1 MPKKLG
7 VLTVHGMGEQKKDY
21 ANSMI
26 EELRRRIRDSSV
38 AIDENDIAWEA
49 GYWADDIQGDQDQL
63 WKTLSKNPNMSYTKL
78 RRFVVSA
85 LGDAVGYQRVS
96 SPDGGRRDYYEE
108 FHQSINESLKNL
120 REKLGDDDKPLIV
133 IAHSLGSVIMSNYI
147 WDAQKAAQ
155 QATQREKMSG
165 TAFDRMETLAGFI
178 TFGSTIPLFAL
189 AYNQR
194 QNFQFPPD
202 KIEDYFPDASPN
214 RVRRAVK
221 WINFFDADDVLG
233 YPIRHLGPSYRMVQ
247 DKEINVGGLLTF
259 WNPFSHTDYWTDN
272 DFTVPVAKAIG
283 GVLKLLRNTRSK
295 PPPLTI
301 GA

>member
-1 MPKKLG
+1 MPKELG

-26 EELRRRIRDSSV
+26 EELHDQIFGDSVS
-38 AIDENDIAWEA
+38 IENSDIAWEA

-63 WKTLSKNPNMSYTKL
+63 WKTLSKNPNMSCTKL

-96 SPDGGRRDYYEE
+96 SPDGGRKDYYEK

-120 REKLGDDDKPLIV
+120 RQKTGDDDKPLIV

-147 WDAQKAAQ
+147 WDAQQGKVP
-155 QATQREKMSG
+155 G
-165 TAFDRMETLAGFI
+165 TAFERMETLAGFI

-202 KIEDYFPDASPN
+202 KIGDYFPNANPN
-214 RVRRAVK
+214 RVRRAIK

-247 DKEINVGGLLTF
+247 DKEVNVGGLLTF
-259 WNPFSHTDYWTDN
+259 WNPFSHTGYWTDN

-283 GVLKLLRNTRSK
+283 SVLKLL
-295 PPPLTI
+295 
-301 GA
+301 